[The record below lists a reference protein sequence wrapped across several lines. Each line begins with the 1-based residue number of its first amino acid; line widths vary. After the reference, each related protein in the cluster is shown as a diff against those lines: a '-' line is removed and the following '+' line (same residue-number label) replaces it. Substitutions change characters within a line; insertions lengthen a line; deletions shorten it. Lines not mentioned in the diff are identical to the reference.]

1 MPFGASSSRFKIRA
15 LGICLVSFAL
25 PLLLGSCKGGSD
37 ASSSGIPINTAAG
50 WSDSPFISGDGQRL
64 YFTYS
69 RYDFGQWF
77 MSGGAQSPVL
87 SGPDRAGLHHSANPF
102 DESDIYVATRNPDGT
117 WSEAVNLGLNG
128 ASADSGGMEIG
139 GGKTFVWLQG
149 NGTASNIVMADRNP
163 DGTWGPVVDP
173 GPGINDHSAGAFQD
187 SPKLS
192 ADGKTLWFT
201 SDRPLG
207 HGGRDIWFSS
217 HSSGT
222 WSAPA
227 NVGAP
232 VNTAGDEDRFWFS
245 PGSPDVYWNGPGGI
259 MHCFSSGST
268 CSGTPDAVTIPG
280 CTLPSWVSITDDGQ
294 RMYFACRVPET
305 GRMKIMFSVKQDS
318 GSWGVAHL
326 VD

>member
-1 MPFGASSSRFKIRA
+1 M
-15 LGICLVSFAL
+15 
-25 PLLLGSCKGGSD
+25 PLLLGGCKGGNSD
-37 ASSSGIPINTAAG
+37 ASSSAIPINTAAG
-50 WSDSPFISGDGQRL
+50 LSDSPFISGDGRRL

-77 MSGGAQSPVL
+77 ISGGAQPPVL

-128 ASADSGGMEIG
+128 AYADSGGMEISG
-139 GGKTFVWLQG
+139 GNTFVWLQG
-149 NGTASNIVMADRNP
+149 SGTASNIVMANRNA
-163 DGTWGPVVDP
+163 DGTWGPAVDP
-173 GPGINDHSAGAFQD
+173 GPGINEHSGGALQD

-201 SDRPLG
+201 SNRPLG
-207 HGGRDIWFSS
+207 HGGKDIWFSS
-217 HSSGT
+217 NSNGS

-227 NVGAP
+227 NLGAP
-232 VNTAGDEDRFWFS
+232 VNTPGDEDRFWFS
-245 PGSPDVYWNGPGGI
+245 SGGPDLYWNGSGGI
-259 MHCFSSGST
+259 MHCFSTGST

-280 CTLPSWVSITDDGQ
+280 CSLPSWVSVTDDGQ
-294 RMYFACRVPET
+294 IMYFACRVPET
-305 GRMKIMFSVKQDS
+305 GRMKIMYSVKQIS
-318 GSWGVAHL
+318 GDWGVAHL

>member
-1 MPFGASSSRFKIRA
+1 MPFEASSSRIKIWA
-15 LGICLVSFAL
+15 LGICVGSFAL
-25 PLLLGSCKGGSD
+25 PLLLASCKGGNSD
-37 ASSSGIPINTAAG
+37 APSGHPINTEAG
-50 WSDSPFISGDGQRL
+50 LSDSPFISGDGQRL

-77 MSGGAQSPVL
+77 LSGGAQPPVL
-87 SGPDRAGLHHSANPF
+87 SGPDRQGLHHSSNPF

-128 ASADSGGMEIG
+128 AYGDSGGMEIG
-139 GGKTFVWLQG
+139 GGNTFVWLQN
-149 NGTASNIVMADRNP
+149 NGTASNIVMANRNP
-163 DGTWGPVVDP
+163 DGTWGPAVDP
-173 GPGINDHSAGAFQD
+173 GPGINEHSGGALQD

-201 SDRPLG
+201 SNRPLG
-207 HGGRDIWFSS
+207 HGGKDIWFSS
-217 HSSGT
+217 NSNGS

-227 NVGAP
+227 NLGAP

-245 PGSPDVYWNGPGGI
+245 AGGPDLYWNGPGGI
-259 MHCFSSGST
+259 MHCFSTGST

-280 CTLPSWVSITDDGQ
+280 CSLPSWVSVTDDGQ
-294 RMYFACRVPET
+294 IMYFACRVPET
-305 GRMKIMFSVKQDS
+305 GRMKIMYSVKQIS
-318 GSWGVAHL
+318 GDWGVAHL

>member
-1 MPFGASSSRFKIRA
+1 MPYEALSSCSKIRA

-25 PLLLGSCKGGSD
+25 PLLLSNCKGGTD
-37 ASSSGIPINTAAG
+37 ASSSGIPINTATG
-50 WSDSPFISGDGQRL
+50 LSDSPFISGDGQRL

-77 MSGGAQSPVL
+77 ISGGAQPPVP

-128 ASADSGGMEIG
+128 AYGDSDGMEING
-139 GGKTFVWLQG
+139 GRTFVWLQG
-149 NGTASNIVMADRNP
+149 NGTASNIVMANRNP
-163 DGTWGPVVDP
+163 DGTWGSAVDP
-173 GPGINDHSAGAFQD
+173 GPGINDHSAGALQD
-187 SPKLS
+187 GPKLS

-201 SDRPLG
+201 SDRPSG

-217 HSSGT
+217 NSSGS

-232 VNTAGDEDRFWFS
+232 VNTAGDEGWFWLS
-245 PGSPDVYWNGPGGI
+245 PRGPDLYWNGPAGI
-259 MHCFSSGST
+259 MHCFSTGST
-268 CSGTPDAVTIPG
+268 CPGTPDAVTIPG
-280 CTLPSWVSITDDGQ
+280 CTLPSAVSITDDGQ
-294 RMYFACRVPET
+294 SMYFACRVPET

>member
-1 MPFGASSSRFKIRA
+1 MPFEASSSRIKIWA
-15 LGICLVSFAL
+15 LGICVGSFAL
-25 PLLLGSCKGGSD
+25 PLLLASCKGGNSD
-37 ASSSGIPINTAAG
+37 APSGLPINTEAG
-50 WSDSPFISGDGQRL
+50 LSDSPFISGDGQRL

-77 MSGGAQSPVL
+77 LSGGAQPPLL
-87 SGPDRAGLHHSANPF
+87 SGPDRQGLHHSSNPF

-128 ASADSGGMEIG
+128 AYGDSGGMEING
-139 GGKTFVWLQG
+139 GNTFVWLQG
-149 NGTASNIVMADRNP
+149 NGTASNIVMANRNP
-163 DGTWGPVVDP
+163 DGTWGPAVDP
-173 GPGINDHSAGAFQD
+173 GPGINEHSGGALQD

-201 SDRPLG
+201 SNRPLG
-207 HGGRDIWFSS
+207 HGGKDIWFSS
-217 HSSGT
+217 NSNGS

-227 NVGAP
+227 NLGAP

-245 PGSPDVYWNGPGGI
+245 SGGPDLYWNGPAGI
-259 MHCFSSGST
+259 MHCFSTGST

-280 CTLPSWVSITDDGQ
+280 CTSPSAVSITDDGQ
-294 RMYFACRVPET
+294 SMYFACRVPET